1 MLVVVVVLW
10 EEERGPLPL
19 PFDVDVE
26 EVEEVA
32 GARGGGLLRAWRS
45 CVVLRGGFISL
56 VVGGWWLTGELGCGP
71 LVWTVMVGITCT
83 VVRLRL
89 RPRARKRGE
98 GIQTRVLQ
106 EREEVFRA

>member
-1 MLVVVVVLW
+1 MVVLW

-56 VVGGWWLTGELGCGP
+56 VVGGVVVDGGVGVRAPCVDGDGGNYLHSGEVEAKTKSAKAG
-71 LVWTVMVGITCT
+71 
-83 VVRLRL
+83 
-89 RPRARKRGE
+89 
-98 GIQTRVLQ
+98 
-106 EREEVFRA
+106 